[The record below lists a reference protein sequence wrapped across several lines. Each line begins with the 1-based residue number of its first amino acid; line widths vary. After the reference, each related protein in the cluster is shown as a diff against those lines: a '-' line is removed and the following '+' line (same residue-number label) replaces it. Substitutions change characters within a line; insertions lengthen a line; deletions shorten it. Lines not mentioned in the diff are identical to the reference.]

1 MLTSARARRRRR
13 AVARPSALLVLP
25 RRKSVPLACS
35 GLMYGAVPRMFPP
48 VSWRAPRSSA
58 IAT

>member
-13 AVARPSALLVLP
+13 AVARPSAHLVLP

-35 GLMYGAVPRMFPP
+35 GLMYGAVPRMIPACFMAGTE
-48 VSWRAPRSSA
+48 VVGDSD
-58 IAT
+58 